1 MTASVLTLALLSATA
16 LAVQAAS
23 IGVNFSENDG
33 NQSWLTST
41 TPVGPTAIQS
51 GFFNTTNNPTGA
63 AGLPVRTG
71 SLAAGSLLGL
81 VDSTGAVTSTS
92 VAWSSPNAWYN
103 ASGTGSD
110 QARLSVGYLDD
121 GGAGA
126 SITFSSIPFALYDVY
141 ILLGSDAGDTHTS
154 EIPRVNGAN
163 VLAADFPAFGNLIGS
178 GGGWIEADG
187 TNRGNYVV
195 ARGISGAS
203 VNISGQNSTSNRI
216 GISGIVI
223 NQVPEPSA
231 ALLGLG
237 ALVGLI
243 VRRRR

>member
-1 MTASVLTLALLSATA
+1 
-16 LAVQAAS
+16 
-23 IGVNFSENDG
+23 
-33 NQSWLTST
+33 
-41 TPVGPTAIQS
+41 
-51 GFFNTTNNPTGA
+51 
-63 AGLPVRTG
+63 
-71 SLAAGSLLGL
+71 
-81 VDSTGAVTSTS
+81 
-92 VAWSSPNAWYN
+92 
-103 ASGTGSD
+103 
-110 QARLSVGYLDD
+110 
-121 GGAGA
+121 
-126 SITFSSIPFALYDVY
+126 
-141 ILLGSDAGDTHTS
+141 
-154 EIPRVNGAN
+154 VNGAN